1 MPAYDEATR
10 RVLEVTYQRGLHL
23 DEQSLR
29 IVESLTPLSWKQIKQ
44 WMKTK
49 RHKDKKAGIPIPTRD
64 MAAKLDEQSEG
75 LSRRKEYRLNATVT
89 PGQKQILAIACDK
102 GYLVAKT
109 AGLIADMLDL
119 DRKQVLNWGKQ
130 RRFKQRKQL
139 MEDNLS
145 PSPLMRSD
153 YLNYYQPVRPQKQL
167 EFLTYCHIPCANTR
181 VSSTS
186 GTNKSGIYP
195 KISIAKMPETGSRL
209 SSLFSDPDS
218 SQWRDYDVRPTLPLS
233 GSRMRWANTRP
244 KIPRTKSK
252 RTSLN
257 IEVKSEFPSASV
269 PVKRRKLEHHLEI
282 PEIKTELP
290 LLPEIG
296 YGLKFEDF
304 VNS

>member
-153 YLNYYQPVRPQKQL
+153 YLNYYQPVRPQVF
-167 EFLTYCHIPCANTR
+167 ENM
-181 VSSTS
+181 S
-186 GTNKSGIYP
+186 GVIYP